1 MGVSEH
7 IGQEVLMGRD
17 IPHFRQFIK
26 RELEKELQKDGPTPP
41 DSATTETSMVVTHA
55 QLLQQTALKKE
66 ERLKQEHDR
75 AILTELYPVDDGT
88 QAEGTE
94 LAAEEDPAEASG
106 EDQTGEQGAEGLEEE
121 DQPKEYPA
129 EASGED
135 QTGEQ
140 GAEGLEEEDQ
150 PKEYPAEASGEDQV
164 EEQSTEGDGALVDPV
179 GVLAEVLTRAKWD
192 KAQRYDQDLKSIRVK
207 AEKASESYFWWGG
220 LLMREPYQPLGK
232 SLLIILTIARQ
243 RVLTM
248 AHNSPMGGHFGRE
261 CTLQSIRMRMNW
273 PGVVRDINKVCAS
286 RPTCQKASPA
296 STTKAPLHPLPVMKG
311 PLAQLAMD
319 IVGLISYL
327 IPKFYIEKLK
337 EIMWRIIWNPAPHS
351 ARVKIHSLI
360 SVYPSHLTSKSQDS

>member
-7 IGQEVLMGRD
+7 IGQEMLMGRD

-41 DSATTETSMVVTHA
+41 DSTTTETSMVVTHA
-55 QLLQQTALKKE
+55 QLLQQTALKE
-66 ERLKQEHDR
+66 EECLKQEHDR
-75 AILTELYPVDDGT
+75 AILTELYPVDDRT

-106 EDQTGEQGAEGLEEE
+106 EDQMGERGAEGL
-121 DQPKEYPA
+121 K
-129 EASGED
+129 
-135 QTGEQ
+135 
-140 GAEGLEEEDQ
+140 EEDQ

-164 EEQSTEGDGALVDPV
+164 EEQSTEGDGASVDPV
-179 GVLAEVLTRAKWD
+179 GVLAEVFTRAKLD
-192 KAQRYDQDLKSIRVK
+192 EAQRYDQDLNSIRVK
-207 AEKASESYFWWGG
+207 AEKASEPYFWWGG

-232 SLLIILTIARQ
+232 NLLIIPTIARQ

-248 AHNSPMGGHFGRE
+248 AHNSPIGGHFGRE
-261 CTLQSIRMRMNW
+261 CTLRSIRMRMDW

-286 RPTCQKASPA
+286 CPTCQKASPA

-319 IVGLISYL
+319 IVG
-327 IPKFYIEKLK
+327 PLK
-337 EIMWRIIWNPAPHS
+337 
-351 ARVKIHSLI
+351 
-360 SVYPSHLTSKSQDS
+360 